1 MKKLA
6 ILLIIG
12 VALTVIG
19 CQPPAAVTPEQ
30 LEALKTEISTLK
42 TDVAALKTT
51 VETLNTNYEAHVE
64 KYHKGFVPVK
74 PPTGGGNVKPP
85 TQK

>member
-6 ILLIIG
+6 LLLVI
-12 VALTVIG
+12 VAALTVIG

-30 LEALKTEISTLK
+30 LDAVKSEISALKTE
-42 TDVAALKTT
+42 VEALKTT
-51 VETLNTNYEAHVE
+51 VQTLQTNYDAHVE
-64 KYHKGFVPVK
+64 KYHKGFTPVK
-74 PPTGGGNVKPP
+74 PPAGGGVKPP